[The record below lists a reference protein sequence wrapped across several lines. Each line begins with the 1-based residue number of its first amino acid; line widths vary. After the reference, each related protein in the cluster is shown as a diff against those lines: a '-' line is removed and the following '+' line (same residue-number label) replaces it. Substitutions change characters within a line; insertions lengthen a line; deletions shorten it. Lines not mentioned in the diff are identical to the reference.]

1 MPKVTTPGSTGFSP
15 SVTKACST
23 WLSIGSR
30 RPAIAPTWLDRPA
43 TAIPTFPAA
52 MYPREVS
59 TPRTRPCLDAEPGHL
74 AVLDQ
79 VHPARVRPPGEPPG
93 HRVVP
98 RRARPPLQEPAADRE
113 ARVGEVE
120 ERPPR
125 PHLLARQELRV
136 VALHPHGVPA
146 PREGVELPVRM
157 AEVQHAALRHHH
169 VVVQLLLQPLPE
181 LQRMRVELA
190 VPLEQV
196 VRPHDRGVAPDV
208 AAAEI
213 PPLQH
218 RDIGDPVVLREVVG
232 RRQPVPAAA
241 DDDDVI
247 GGLRLRVAP
256 DRRPAPVAGQRIPND
271 RPGRIPHGREQSG
284 SARQAQG
291 GGYRPP
297 LSAPGAGRTDAQS
310 RR

>member
-1 MPKVTTPGSTGFSP
+1 MPKVTTPGRTGFSP

-30 RPAIAPTWLDRPA
+30 RPAISPTWLDRPA
-43 TAIPTFPAA
+43 TAIPTLPAA

-59 TPRTRPCLDAEPGHL
+59 TPRTRPPSMRKPVTSQFWIRSTPRASAPRANPQATASCRAVPG
-74 AVLDQ
+74 
-79 VHPARVRPPGEPPG
+79 
-93 HRVVP
+93 
-98 RRARPPLQEPAADRE
+98 PPLQEAAADRE

-120 ERPPR
+120 ERPSR

-136 VALHPHGVPA
+136 VPLHPHGVPA
-146 PREGVELPVRM
+146 PGEGVELAVRV
-157 AEVQHAALRHHH
+157 AEVQHAPLRHHH
-169 VVVQLLLQPLPE
+169 VVVELLLQPLPE

-196 VRPHDRGVAPDV
+196 VGPHDRRVAPDV

-218 RDIGDPVVLREVVG
+218 RDVGDPVVLREIVG

-241 DDDDVI
+241 DDDGVI

-271 RPGRIPHGREQSG
+271 RPGRIPHGPRAKRLRAAG
-284 SARQAQG
+284 ARG
-291 GGYRPP
+291 GLPP
-297 LSAPGAGRTDAQS
+297 PVSTPGAGRTDAQS